1 MINLGNLFFRKCTL
15 FITAFIFCQVVIAQ
29 KAGNISGY
37 IVNKN
42 LPLEY
47 VNVSLFKLPDTT
59 KAANFTSTDSLG
71 RFLFDRVEP
80 GEYQIKFSLIGY
92 KSSSEV
98 LRLSEQSGD
107 IKFENYSLNTD
118 PTLLKFVTV
127 TSQKKLIEKTT
138 EGFIVNASANI
149 TQLGGTAT
157 DLLKNTP
164 TVAVDA
170 DGAITLRGKTP
181 LILINGRNSGI
192 SNTDQIAASSIES
205 IEIINNPT
213 AKYDANAESG
223 IINIKLK
230 KNTQNGTNGAVAIG
244 TGFGSRGRINSSILI
259 NHKIKKWN
267 LGLGYDN
274 RFAGRTRKI
283 EASRTNF
290 YLPDT
295 YLLNQ
300 NRNDERLEQLQNIKL
315 NIDFSPNTKNTISF
329 EAIGNK
335 EGQDNYEMLHSILY
349 KQNKTFNSNA
359 RRHAIELARSKVA
372 EFALVYS
379 RKFIVEGKLLS
390 ASFTS
395 SFDNDR
401 ENTNINSQS
410 LNENF
415 DNIGTPDLQRTHNY
429 ERGNVSNA
437 RLDYAFPVSGKG
449 LLETGYKGIFRC
461 LNADFETSDFLNNT
475 YVVNTGASNVFWFN
489 EQVHAVYALY
499 NSFSGDRANPKW
511 KYSVGIRTEQVL
523 NNGETQSSGTNFK
536 NQYVKFFPNATVS
549 YYTNPDEFWKL
560 SYGKRINR
568 PGLGQLNPFT
578 DITDA
583 LNPHGGNPKLKPEI
597 IHALEL
603 GYHKEWE
610 KYSFSSSLF
619 YRYSLDAIRQYAQL
633 QPNGANLTLPTNIGN
648 ALTYGIENIF
658 SVRAGKFY
666 DVNGSLSFFQQQIN
680 GANLAKDAVQNAF
693 GWYGK
698 LINNFAPWQGGKIQV
713 IGNYNSALATPQ
725 GKRIALY
732 NVDIGFQQR
741 LGKGNTRLGLIV
753 TDLFNTLKSGYKNYT
768 SQFSNYR
775 NSKADTRAVM
785 ISLAYSFKSA
795 FKEKLLENKFSA
807 EY

>member
-1 MINLGNLFFRKCTL
+1 MLNLDNAIINKCIL
-15 FITAFIFCQVVIAQ
+15 VIAACVVCQFSIAQ
-29 KAGNISGY
+29 KTGKIAGTIFS
-37 IVNKN
+37 KN

-59 KAANFTSTDSLG
+59 RTAYFTSTDSIG
-71 RFLFDRVEP
+71 RFLFDRIEF

-92 KSSSEV
+92 KSSYQR
-98 LRLSEQSGD
+98 LNLSEQSGD
-107 IKFENYSLNTD
+107 IKLENYSLDTD
-118 PTLLKFVTV
+118 ATLLKTVTV

-149 TQLGGTAT
+149 TQIGGTAT

-205 IEIINNPT
+205 IEIINNAS

-230 KNTQNGTNGAVAIG
+230 KNTQTGTNGAFALG
-244 TGFGSRGRINSSILI
+244 TGFGSKGRINSSLLV
-259 NHKIKKWN
+259 NHKTKKWN

-283 EASRTNF
+283 DGSRTNF

-300 NRNDERLEQLQNIKL
+300 NRNDQRLEQLQNLKL
-315 NIDFSPNTKNTISF
+315 NIDFSVDSKNNISF
-329 EAIGNK
+329 EAIGNR
-335 EGQDNYEMLHSILY
+335 EGQDNDETLSSILY
-349 KQNKTFNSNA
+349 KQNKAFNSNT
-359 RRHAIELARSKVA
+359 RRQSIELGRSKVA
-372 EFALVYS
+372 ELALVYN
-379 RKFIVEGKLLS
+379 RKFIVERKSLS
-390 ASFTS
+390 ASITS
-395 SFDNDR
+395 SFDNDK
-401 ENTNINSQS
+401 ENTDINSQS

-437 RLDYAFPVSGKG
+437 RLDYVFPVSGKG

-461 LNADFETSDFLNNT
+461 LNADFETSDFINNG
-475 YVVNTGASNVFWFN
+475 YVINTGASNIFKFK

-499 NSFSGDRANPKW
+499 NAFSGTQANPNW
-511 KYSVGIRTEQVL
+511 KYSIGIRAEQVL
-523 NNGETQSSGTNFK
+523 NRGNTQNSSTSFK
-536 NQYVKFFPNATVS
+536 NQYLKVFPTASIS
-549 YYTNPDEFWKL
+549 YYARSEAFWKL
-560 SYGKRINR
+560 SYAKRINR

-583 LNPHGGNPKLKPEI
+583 LNPHSGNPRLKPEI
-597 IHALEL
+597 IHAIEF
-603 GYHKEWE
+603 GYNKEWE
-610 KYSFSSSLF
+610 KSSFSSALF
-619 YRYSLDAIRQYAQL
+619 YRYSLNAIRQYAQL
-633 QPNGANLTLPTNIGN
+633 QANGANLTLPLNIGN
-648 ALTYGIENIF
+648 AIIYGIENIV
-658 SVRAGKFY
+658 SVKSSDFY
-666 DVNGSLSFFQQQIN
+666 DVSGSLSLFQQKIN
-680 GANLAKDAVQNAF
+680 GGNVSTDAVQNAF
-693 GWYGK
+693 AWYGK
-698 LINNFAPWQGGKIQV
+698 LINNFTPWQGGKIQV

-732 NVDIGFQQR
+732 NVDMGFQQK